1 MKISC
6 VNLKAMLYV
15 SIASFTALIADL
27 GTKKSFN
34 EFSDIDMAI
43 ICINF
48 VLQGLIAWRAYLDQS
63 VSRSRQEKSQKE
75 KVELLNESRK

>member
-1 MKISC
+1 MKISY
-6 VNLKAMLYV
+6 VSLRAILYV

-27 GTKKSFN
+27 GTKRSFG
-34 EFSDIDMAI
+34 EFTDIDMAI

-48 VLQGLIAWRAYLDQS
+48 ILQGLIAWRAYLDQS
-63 VSRSRQEKSQKE
+63 VSRNKQDRNQKE

>member
-6 VNLKAMLYV
+6 VSLKAMLYV
-15 SIASFTALIADL
+15 SIASFAALIADL
-27 GTKKSFN
+27 GTKRSFS
-34 EFSDIDMAI
+34 EFTDIDMTI

-63 VSRSRQEKSQKE
+63 VSRSRQEKNQKE

>member
-6 VNLKAMLYV
+6 VSLKAMLYV
-15 SIASFTALIADL
+15 SIASFAALIADL
-27 GTKKSFN
+27 GTKRSFS
-34 EFSDIDMAI
+34 EFTDIDMAI

-63 VSRSRQEKSQKE
+63 VSRSRQERNQKE
-75 KVELLNESRK
+75 KVELLNEYRK